1 MCTPNYVD
9 VPVLLDIAD
18 SVSMSSDDDGARGK
32 KKSNRGEG
40 REEED
45 MEVGEDAT
53 TLQQKGGN
61 ISYRLLH
68 VS

>member
-9 VPVLLDIAD
+9 IPVLLDIAD
-18 SVSMSSDDDGARGK
+18 SVSESSDDEGAHGK
-32 KKSNRGEG
+32 KKSNRGEV
-40 REEED
+40 ED
-45 MEVGEDAT
+45 MEMGEDAV

>member
-1 MCTPNYVD
+1 M
-9 VPVLLDIAD
+9 LLDIAD

-32 KKSNRGEG
+32 KKSNRGDG

-53 TLQQKGGN
+53 TLQQKGEDIIIQAFTCILAF
-61 ISYRLLH
+61 IS
-68 VS
+68 